1 MSSIIKERA
10 SDPKNTRTVLLN
22 SGSVAQKREE
32 IRDYLQKTFLLEQ
45 QLYDVLKSDEA
56 FYLRPESL
64 RHPLIFYY
72 GHTATFFINKLTLGS
87 LIKTRVNPRFE
98 SIFAVGVDEMSWD
111 DLNETNYD
119 WPKVSEVAEYRAT
132 VLALLDSLIDSL
144 PLELPITWES
154 PFWPIL
160 MGIEHQRIHIE
171 TSSVIIRQMELQHL
185 KTHPTWNTCPD
196 SAAAPENTLIP
207 VNGGHIELGKD
218 KDHPTFGWD
227 NEYGKRSFNV
237 DNFCASQFLVSNAE
251 FLGFVT
257 ADGYQQKKYWTDE
270 GWEWVQYK
278 NPSKPLFWETS
289 NDSCINYKL
298 RTLLEQQEM
307 PWDWPVEVNY
317 LEAKAFCNW
326 LAESTDKTI
335 RLPTEHEWHTLHKQH
350 NIPDQP
356 HWQQAPGNLNLEHWA
371 SSCPVNTFA
380 FGDFYDIIGNVWQWT
395 ETPIS
400 GFSGF
405 EIHPLYDDFS
415 TPTFDT
421 RHNLIK
427 GGSWISTGNEATQHA
442 RYAFRRHFYQ
452 HAGFRYVESEQTI
465 EQPIA
470 MYETD
475 TAVSQYCDFHY
486 GTKYF
491 DIEDL
496 SAHCVRLCIEQMQG
510 KPMERALDLGCAVG
524 RASFELAQH
533 FSHVNGIDFS
543 ARFIRIAHKM
553 QNNGSIHYE
562 LPEEGD
568 IVSYH
573 EKKLSDL
580 NLDLSED
587 AAQQRIEF
595 FQGDATNLK
604 PQFTDYDLVLAINL
618 IDRLR
623 SPAEFLDNIQ
633 SRVKVG
639 GVLALASPYTWLEEF
654 TPKENWLGGIRK
666 DGEPF
671 TTFEGL
677 QDTLGGDFKLIKQ
690 PEEIPFV
697 IRETKR
703 KYQHSFS
710 QLSLWERIK

>member
-1 MSSIIKERA
+1 
-10 SDPKNTRTVLLN
+10 
-22 SGSVAQKREE
+22 
-32 IRDYLQKTFLLEQ
+32 
-45 QLYDVLKSDEA
+45 
-56 FYLRPESL
+56 
-64 RHPLIFYY
+64 
-72 GHTATFFINKLTLGS
+72 
-87 LIKTRVNPRFE
+87 
-98 SIFAVGVDEMSWD
+98 
-111 DLNETNYD
+111 
-119 WPKVSEVAEYRAT
+119 
-132 VLALLDSLIDSL
+132 
-144 PLELPITWES
+144 
-154 PFWPIL
+154 

-171 TSSVIIRQMELQHL
+171 TSSVIIRQMNLKHL
-185 KTHPTWNTCPD
+185 KAHPTWNSCPN
-196 SAAAPENTLIP
+196 SATAPENTLIH
-207 VNGGHIELGKD
+207 VDGGHIELGKD

-237 DNFCASQFLVSNAE
+237 DDFSASQFLVSNAE
-251 FLGFVT
+251 FLGFVK
-257 ADGYQQKKYWTDE
+257 AGGYQQKKYWTDE

-278 NPSKPLFWETS
+278 EASKPLFWETA
-289 NDSCINYKL
+289 NDACIDYKL
-298 RTLLEQQEM
+298 RTLLELREM

-326 LAESTDKTI
+326 LAESTGKSI
-335 RLPTEHEWHTLHKQH
+335 RLPTEHEWHTLHKRH

-356 HWQQAPGNLNLEHWA
+356 HWEEAPGNLNLEHWA

-380 FGDFYDIIGNVWQWT
+380 FGDFYDIVGNVWQWT

-400 GFSGF
+400 GFTGF

-491 DIEDL
+491 EVEDL

-510 KPMERALDLGCAVG
+510 KPMGRALDLGCAVG

-533 FSHVNGIDFS
+533 FSYVNGIDFS
-543 ARFIRIAHKM
+543 ARFIRIAHQM
-553 QNNGSIHYE
+553 QKEGSIHYE

-580 NLDLSED
+580 KLDLNEE

-604 PQFTDYDLVLAINL
+604 PQFTGYDLILAINL
-618 IDRLR
+618 IDRLL
-623 SPAEFLDNIQ
+623 SPAVFLDNIQ

-677 QDTLGGDFKLIKQ
+677 QDALSENFKLLKQ

-710 QLSLWERIK
+710 QLSLWERIN